1 MFEELK
7 DYIARDAYYLLIKVT
22 VFKGMN
28 LWSNFYFKYYEKNI
42 I

>member
-1 MFEELK
+1 MRIVEML
-7 DYIARDAYYLLIKVT
+7 IIIKVT